1 MVKSGREMGEN
12 LAYYYA
18 FTPFSQ
24 KLRITYF
31 SHTLL
36 ILPLSLAFTNES
48 FIKRYRNKRLRNMN
62 LNVKGQNDQVQGH
75 FFPIRFN

>member
-18 FTPFSQ
+18 FTSFSQ

-36 ILPLSLAFTNES
+36 ISPLS
-48 FIKRYRNKRLRNMN
+48 
-62 LNVKGQNDQVQGH
+62 
-75 FFPIRFN
+75 

>member
-36 ILPLSLAFTNES
+36 ILPLSFAFTNES
-48 FIKRYRNKRLRNMN
+48 FMKRYRNRRLRNMS
-62 LNVKGQNDQVQGH
+62 LNVKGSKRPSTRAFLPSSV
-75 FFPIRFN
+75 